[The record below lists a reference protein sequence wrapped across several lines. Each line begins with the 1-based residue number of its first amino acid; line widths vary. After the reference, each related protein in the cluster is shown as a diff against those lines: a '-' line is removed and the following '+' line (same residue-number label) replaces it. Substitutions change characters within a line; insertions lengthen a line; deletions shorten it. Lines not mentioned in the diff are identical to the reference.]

1 VNFCHFVFKKNLGAT
16 WSRELVG
23 KFSKNSPHFEE
34 ESYEIAQNFG
44 RIGQISIF
52 CLLKSPY
59 LTNAF

>member
-1 VNFCHFVFKKNLGAT
+1 LFLFQNLGAT

-34 ESYEIAQNFG
+34 ESYAIAQIFG
-44 RIGQISIF
+44 RIGQISIS